1 MALLMLL
8 LFLLPAAASDQEALT
23 VYPGDDVTLPCQTDY
38 YPIGVVQWSRP
49 DLKQEYV
56 LLYRDGHMDLYG
68 QHPELYGRVDLV
80 DRELKDGDVSLIL
93 KNVRG
98 IDRGTYKCRVKADRS
113 RLIVD
118 SEPIRTIHLLVTEPG
133 FVVRNSSPVGR
144 DLGLAAGGLL
154 LVSVAVVGVL
164 IY

>member
-1 MALLMLL
+1 MRD
-8 LFLLPAAASDQEALT
+8 FLVIAHYWFSGQEALT
-23 VYPGDDVTLPCQTDY
+23 VYLGDDVTLPCQTDY
-38 YPIGVVQWSRP
+38 YPIGVVEWSRP

-98 IDRGTYKCRVKADRS
+98 MDTGIYECRVMPAVLRHKN
-113 RLIVD
+113 RLALV
-118 SEPIRTIHLLVTEPG
+118 SEPIGTIRLQVTGEG
-133 FVVRNSSPVGR
+133 
-144 DLGLAAGGLL
+144 
-154 LVSVAVVGVL
+154 VSLSVFYL
-164 IY
+164 RIMM